1 MNPVINTMLSRYTIR
16 SQEDANRALRE
27 VLQEVC
33 LLGIWRAKLF
43 EKLAFY
49 GGTALRI
56 LYGLDRFSED
66 LDFSLLKPDSD
77 FRWDRFAKTIE
88 MELSTYGF
96 EVDLQEKKKSFS
108 TAVKSAFLKTNTLIG
123 LLNVGVPASLTR
135 GLHPDTVLRI
145 KIEVDTD
152 PVIGFRTK
160 NYILRDPV
168 SVSINTIVLSD
179 LFASKMHAALFRAWK
194 NRTKGR
200 DWYDVVWYIR
210 RGVPV
215 SLTHFKQCLKKN
227 ASINSP
233 DKLTSDSL
241 KEMLHE
247 RIDNFDLD
255 SALVDIRNFINH
267 PEILDSWNREFFHSW
282 IKQLTVE
289 EEHST

>member
-1 MNPVINTMLSRYTIR
+1 MLSRYTIQ
-16 SQEDANRALRE
+16 SPEDANRALRE

-66 LDFSLLKPDSD
+66 LDFSLLEPDPD
-77 FRWDRFAKTIE
+77 FKWDRFAKTIE
-88 MELSTYGF
+88 LELSTYGF

-108 TAVKSAFLKTNTLIG
+108 SAVQSAFLKTNTLTAM
-123 LLNVGVPASLTR
+123 LHVGVPSSLTR
-135 GLHPDTVLRI
+135 GLHPDTNLRI
-145 KIEVDTD
+145 KIKVDTD
-152 PVIGFRTK
+152 PVVGFRTQ
-160 NYILRDPV
+160 NYTLRDPV
-168 SVSINTIVLSD
+168 TVFINTIVLPD

-210 RGVPV
+210 RDVPV
-215 SLTHFKQCLKKN
+215 SLTHFKQCLQKN
-227 ASINSP
+227 KSVDSP
-233 DKLTSDSL
+233 SEITSDSL
-241 KEMLHE
+241 KQMLHE

-255 SALVDIRNFINH
+255 SALVDIRNFVNH
-267 PEILDSWNREFFHSW
+267 PEILDTWNRDFFHSW
-282 IKQLTVE
+282 VDQVKIE
-289 EEHST
+289 EDGKT

>member
-16 SQEDANRALRE
+16 SQDDANRALRE
-27 VLQEVC
+27 ILQEVC

-66 LDFSLLKPDSD
+66 LDFSLLEPDPN

-96 EVDLQEKKKSFS
+96 EVNLTEKKKSFS
-108 TAVKSAFLKTNTLIG
+108 TAVQSAFLKTNTMTAMLQ
-123 LLNVGVPASLTR
+123 VGVPASLTR
-135 GLHPDTVLRI
+135 GLHPDTTLRI

-152 PVIGFRTK
+152 PVVGFRTQSHT
-160 NYILRDPV
+160 LRDPV
-168 SVSINTIVLSD
+168 SVSINTIVMPD

-200 DWYDVVWYIR
+200 DWYDVYWYVR
-210 RGVPV
+210 REVPI
-215 SLTHFKQCLKKN
+215 SLTHFKHCLKKN
-227 ASINSP
+227 ETVDSP
-233 DKLTSDSL
+233 SEITANQL
-241 KEMLHE
+241 KEMIHE
-247 RIDNFDLD
+247 RIDNLDID
-255 SALVDIRNFINH
+255 SALVDIRNFIH
-267 PEILDSWNREFFHSW
+267 YPEILDSWNKDFFHSW
-282 IKQLTVE
+282 VDQIKIE
-289 EEHST
+289 EEIKT